1 MRLSRLF
8 MILFVVGC
16 SGDATLERANT
27 RLGQELDLPEPI
39 SLEEAS
45 IYPTGQERTPE
56 AKADGLAVT
65 SAHQDVFG
73 VTGAPGRG
81 VELLAE
87 WAPANAVLIA
97 WHPPLSSYFEALVD
111 VLVGSSVVWIIT
123 QNEVESQEI
132 GIRLETMGIGEGR
145 VRFFE
150 YEHEAFWTRDY
161 GPWSVRT
168 ESGEVGFVDP
178 RYYPT
183 RYRDDAVP
191 TLLGERIGTPIY
203 RPKFSA
209 EGGNLM
215 SNGSGLC
222 VTTTRLNYNNPP
234 LKTYEMHDVLSEWV
248 GCRQTVF
255 LEPLKGERTGHVDL
269 IAKFTQVDT
278 VLLGSY
284 RVSDDADNAA
294 RLDRNAQRL
303 SEVRLSDGRPLRILR
318 VPMPPND
325 SNYFPTYTNSL
336 LVNGTLIMPSFGE
349 HPELEVRAVEVYR
362 EALPQ
367 DTVVELVD
375 ASDVIEFGGAV
386 HCTTMQLSFGVVD
399 ATTVTAN
406 QPGALH
412 VPDDTF
418 VQQVNLEIE
427 DLGTLIVNQE
437 IGGSGIEALEQLEVV
452 VNVEHRVPES
462 LQMTLVRGGQRV
474 DLGMPDDVSPLNRF
488 RVTLPDFIGQP
499 MDGMWTLE
507 IEDTSAGFRGALLS
521 WWLRSSE

>member
-1 MRLSRLF
+1 
-8 MILFVVGC
+8 MI
-16 SGDATLERANT
+16 A
-27 RLGQELDLPEPI
+27 
-39 SLEEAS
+39 
-45 IYPTGQERTPE
+45 
-56 AKADGLAVT
+56 
-65 SAHQDVFG
+65 
-73 VTGAPGRG
+73 
-81 VELLAE
+81 
-87 WAPANAVLIA
+87 
-97 WHPPLSSYFEALVD
+97 
-111 VLVGSSVVWIIT
+111 
-123 QNEVESQEI
+123 I
-132 GIRLETMGIGEGR
+132 GPFPKG
-145 VRFFE
+145 
-150 YEHEAFWTRDY
+150 
-161 GPWSVRT
+161 

-386 HCTTMQLSFGVVD
+386 HCTTM
-399 ATTVTAN
+399 
-406 QPGALH
+406 
-412 VPDDTF
+412 
-418 VQQVNLEIE
+418 
-427 DLGTLIVNQE
+427 
-437 IGGSGIEALEQLEVV
+437 
-452 VNVEHRVPES
+452 
-462 LQMTLVRGGQRV
+462 
-474 DLGMPDDVSPLNRF
+474 
-488 RVTLPDFIGQP
+488 
-499 MDGMWTLE
+499 
-507 IEDTSAGFRGALLS
+507 
-521 WWLRSSE
+521 